1 MKLLIVEDNVR
12 LAERLAYKLEKE
24 FTLDVVHSGED
35 ALEHLRTTEYSVIL
49 LDIGLP
55 KMTGLD
61 VCKTLRSQNNTTP
74 ILILS
79 GLNAVHTRVELLSAG
94 ADDYV
99 TKPFDL
105 NELRARIF
113 ALKRRQQRPQSFLEI
128 TCGELRVNA
137 EQHTVMHG
145 DTLIELRRKEFD
157 ILYYMLRHQGQT
169 VTRQMIMDHVWNNA
183 ANSWLSTIDV
193 HIKHIRDKIDR
204 PFGTNY
210 LKTVYG
216 VGYKI
221 DAQQ

>member
-24 FTLDVVHSGED
+24 FTLDIVHTGED
-35 ALEHLRTTEYSVIL
+35 ALEMLRTNSYSVIL

-55 KMTGLD
+55 NMTGLD
-61 VCKTLRSQNNTTP
+61 VCQTLRKQNDTTP

-79 GLNAVHTRVELLSAG
+79 GLSAVQTRVELLSAG

-99 TKPFDL
+99 TKPFDIS
-105 NELRARIF
+105 ELRARVY
-113 ALKRRQQRPQSFLEI
+113 ALKRRQPRPHAFSELV
-128 TCGELRVNA
+128 CGKLRVSV
-137 EQHTVMHG
+137 EQHSVMHG
-145 DTLIELRRKEFD
+145 DTVVSLRRKEFD
-157 ILYYMLRHQGQT
+157 ILYYMMSHKGQT
-169 VTRQMIMDHVWNNA
+169 VTRQMIMDHVWNNDA
-183 ANSWLSTIDV
+183 DSWLSTVDV

-204 PFGTNY
+204 PFGTTY

-221 DAQQ
+221 DA